1 MKAIKLAIIIL
12 LGAAAIS
19 FIRSDKEF
27 NIIRALPFADGEP
40 VGNIYHWGS
49 LAILGL
55 TFWGYYRLTKK
66 HDEDE

>member
-1 MKAIKLAIIIL
+1 MKIKLVAIIL

-40 VGNIYHWGS
+40 VNIYHWAA
-49 LAILGL
+49 LIILGL
-55 TFWGYYRLTKK
+55 TFWGFYRLTRKK
-66 HDEDE
+66 EED